1 MRNISVSEIIQIP
14 KGSKYLYPNLYFLMT
29 YVNMLV
35 FFVNL
40 VKIEA
45 KCREICVTGPR
56 GTLQRSFK
64 HVDLEI
70 KPIGKNLKVIL
81 WFGNR
86 KERACL
92 RTICSHIKNMITGVT
107 KGYEY
112 RMRFVY
118 AHFPINTNI
127 INDKKTIEIR
137 NYLGEKI
144 IRRVNMRPGV
154 KIEVSSRQKDE
165 IILTGNDLAA
175 VSQSAAD
182 IQQSTAV
189 KNKDIRKFLDGI
201 YVSERNIIEA

>member
-1 MRNISVSEIIQIP
+1 MFSD
-14 KGSKYLYPNLYFLMT
+14 LFF
-29 YVNMLV
+29 LV
-35 FFVNL
+35 FFS
-40 VKIEA
+40 VKIET
-45 KCREICVTGPR
+45 KCRKVCVTGSR
-56 GTLQRSFK
+56 GTLQREFK
-64 HVDLEI
+64 HANIEI
-70 KPIGKNLKVIL
+70 QPIGRNLKVIL

-92 RTICSHIKNMITGVT
+92 RTICSHIENMITGVT

-127 INDKKTIEIR
+127 TNDKKTIEIR

-144 IRRVNMRPGV
+144 IRRVDMRSGV
-154 KIEVSSRQKDE
+154 TIEVSTRQKDE
-165 IILTGNDLAA
+165 LILVGNDLEA

-182 IQQSTAV
+182 IQQSTLV

-201 YVSERNIIEA
+201 YVSERNVIEA